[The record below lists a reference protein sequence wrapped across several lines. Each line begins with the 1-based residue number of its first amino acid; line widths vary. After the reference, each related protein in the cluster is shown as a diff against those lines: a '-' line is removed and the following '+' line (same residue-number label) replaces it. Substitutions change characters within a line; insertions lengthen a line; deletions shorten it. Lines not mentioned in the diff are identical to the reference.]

1 MAKGAKSKKTAKHA
15 APKHAAKKQGAR
27 KKSTSAK
34 KGTSTKK
41 ATHAKRL
48 TKKQKLIRRRAA
60 IVAVIAAIVVAC
72 VLAIRLFVWEA
83 PVSGSFH
90 GASLPSASVAEA
102 NPFDWSCLMT
112 GTDGRKHYIVDGSEK
127 SRSGI
132 DVSSHQGSIDWHAV
146 RNDGISFAI
155 IRIGYR
161 GTSSGEIE
169 ADSAFQQNLLGAQM
183 AGLNV
188 GVYFYSQA
196 TTVEEAEAEADFVLE
211 KLGAASLM
219 YPVVFDFEPAGNDS
233 ARIASMETDQMQ
245 AVAQAFCECI
255 EASGRTAMVYGN
267 IYDLRDMDYTTLW
280 HYGYWLASY
289 TDQPS
294 ANFPFAIWQYSS
306 EGSVSGIEGAV
317 DLDLDLSLPLSE
329 YLGSL

>member
-1 MAKGAKSKKTAKHA
+1 MAKKGKSKKTAKHA
-15 APKHAAKKQGAR
+15 APKHAAKKQGAS
-27 KKSTSAK
+27 KK
-34 KGTSTKK
+34 KGASTKQ
-41 ATHAKRL
+41 ASHTKRL

-72 VLAIRLFVWEA
+72 VLAIRLFDWEM

-90 GASLPSASVAEA
+90 GASLPSESVAEES
-102 NPFDWSCLMT
+102 PFDWGYLVT
-112 GTDGRKHYIVDGSEK
+112 GTDGRKHYVVDGSEE

-132 DVSSHQGSIDWHAV
+132 DVSSHQGTIDWHAV

-161 GTSSGEIE
+161 GTASGEIQE
-169 ADSAFQQNLLGAQM
+169 DSTFQQNLLGAQM

-211 KLGAASLM
+211 KLGATSLM
-219 YPVVFDFEPAGNDS
+219 YPVVFDFEPTGNDS
-233 ARIASMETDQMQ
+233 ARIASLGTDQMQ
-245 AVAQAFCECI
+245 AVAQAFCKRI
-255 EASGRTAMVYGN
+255 EAAGRTAMVYGN
-267 IYDLRDMDYTTLW
+267 IYDLRDMGYATLW
-280 HYGYWLASY
+280 SYGYWLASY
-289 TDQPS
+289 TAQPS

-306 EGSVSGIEGAV
+306 TGSVSGIEGSV